1 MKVHVGTRKV
11 PAIRVIEE
19 DINHRAF
26 HITYITE
33 VRPELHLEQQRHAT
47 IPCIVEGQFKVL
59 AATSVERPW
68 RDEEDVIHP
77 CCRML

>member
-1 MKVHVGTRKV
+1 MRVHVCARKV

-19 DINHRAF
+19 DIDHRAL
-26 HITYITE
+26 HITDLTA

-47 IPCIVEGQFKVL
+47 IPCIVEGQFKVPEV
-59 AATSVERPW
+59 ASVERPW

-77 CCRML
+77 CHV